1 MLRIIF
7 ALIAA
12 YLIGSIPTSYLIG
25 KARGIDVRKEGS
37 GNVGATNVLRAVGK
51 LPALITLIIDVLKG
65 VVSVTL
71 LAYIFFSEGLPI
83 SFSLL
88 RVLLGLSAI
97 VGHNWT
103 IFLKF
108 KGGKGVATSCGV
120 MAVLLPAPTTIAVVA
135 FIVILLITRYVS
147 LGSILLSLTVPIS
160 AAIMGKD
167 IELVTLAVTV
177 CILISYKHKANIK
190 RLLMG
195 TENKIGQKRANK
207 VSI

>member
-7 ALIAA
+7 AIIAA

-25 KARGIDVRKEGS
+25 KAMGIDVRKEGS

-51 LPALITLIIDVLKG
+51 LPALITLIIDILKG
-65 VVSVTL
+65 VASVTL
-71 LAYIFFSEGLPI
+71 LAYVFFSKDLTV
-83 SFSLL
+83 SFDHF

-120 MAVLLPAPTTIAVVA
+120 MAVLLPAPMAIAVVV
-135 FIVILLITRYVS
+135 FIATLLITRYVS

-160 AAIMGKD
+160 AAIIGKD
-167 IELVTLAVTV
+167 IELVILAVIA
-177 CILISYKHKANIK
+177 CILISYRHKANIK

-195 TENKIGQKRANK
+195 TENKLGQKRADK